1 MLTNLFIE
9 KLKLPPRRRE
19 IPDGKAQGLYL
30 VVQPSGA
37 KSWALRYRFNGLPK
51 KLTFGRYPA
60 IDLATARRRAA
71 EALGRAVAGEDPAAA
86 KQAQRRAAKAER
98 EAEGDLVERVVEQ
111 FVERHCKPNTRD
123 WRFTEQMLGKEVV
136 PRWRGKRLSQV
147 SRAQVHDMLDEIVDR
162 GAPIRANRVF
172 AQLRKM
178 CNWAVS
184 RGIIERSPCGG
195 LVAPSQETRRDR
207 LLSDQEVRLAW
218 RAFEE
223 VGWPF
228 GPIGKLL
235 LLTGGRRDEVASM
248 RWGELDLAAK
258 TWTLPKERTK
268 NKREHVVPLS
278 EQALEVIKSLPRI
291 EGGDGLVF
299 TTTGQTPVSGF
310 SRAKRA
316 INGAI
321 LEQLR
326 GGSGDDKHNGVVE
339 AAAVPHWTLHDL
351 RRTAATNL
359 QKLGVRLEVTEAV
372 LNHASGS
379 RGGIVG
385 VYQKYSWDAEKRAA
399 LDAWAKRLAV
409 IVGGAEPASNV
420 VELAGRAG

>member
-60 IDLATARRRAA
+60 INLATARRRAA

>member
-60 IDLATARRRAA
+60 INLATARRRAA

-278 EQALEVIKSLPRI
+278 EQALEVIELLPRI

>member
-278 EQALEVIKSLPRI
+278 EQALEVIELLPRI

-316 INGAI
+316 IDGAI